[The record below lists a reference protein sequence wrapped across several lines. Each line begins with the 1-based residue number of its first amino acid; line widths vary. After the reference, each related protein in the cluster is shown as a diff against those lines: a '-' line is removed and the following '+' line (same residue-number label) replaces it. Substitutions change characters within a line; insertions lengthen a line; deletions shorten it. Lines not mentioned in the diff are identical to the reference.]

1 MEVFHVS
8 LSQLLSLHLH
18 FQGQQWKHQKN
29 VKFVQSYK
37 KMFQNMSMTSYLAL
51 IYNFE
56 QISHILVFTH
66 LTLNKKLLAE
76 WLHIFQTITTLD
88 SFWKYHH
95 KSHFYIKSS
104 GMTTGFQLRISR
116 IQKQFNL
123 LLLIRDINLAKNS
136 DNQAPC
142 NFIKKETLA
151 QVFSC
156 EFCEISK
163 NTFFTEH
170 LWKTASMSAKDCKA
184 NWE

>member
-1 MEVFHVS
+1 
-8 LSQLLSLHLH
+8 
-18 FQGQQWKHQKN
+18 
-29 VKFVQSYK
+29 
-37 KMFQNMSMTSYLAL
+37 MFQNMSMTSYLAL

-66 LTLNKKLLAE
+66 LTLSKELLAE

-136 DNQAPC
+136 DNLVNVGSFYKEYLDIYFSEAVVQTC
-142 NFIKKETLA
+142 SVKK
-151 QVFSC
+151 VFL
-156 EFCEISK
+156 EISENSQE
-163 NTFFTEH
+163 NTC
-170 LWKTASMSAKDCKA
+170 ARV
-184 NWE
+184 